1 MSICKYEQG
10 KIEID
15 VLPKEIEKLHKNEKK
30 TTMVINVYEQSTI
43 WLNQLNIID
52 ICYVKDIFCYLDA
65 KCDDECIYTKKHCAS
80 IQGKNVCI
88 DIIGCNKPV
97 QTTTIY

>member
-30 TTMVINVYEQSTI
+30 STMVINVYEQSTI
-43 WLNQLNIID
+43 
-52 ICYVKDIFCYLDA
+52 
-65 KCDDECIYTKKHCAS
+65 
-80 IQGKNVCI
+80 
-88 DIIGCNKPV
+88 
-97 QTTTIY
+97 